1 MPNTCVSD
9 ACICCWTGCN
19 CGDCKFGVASKRDCL
34 CCVEECCLAV
44 GEESLGVGMITNEDN
59 KECCK
64 VGLGCCA
71 LGLKT
76 PEVCF
81 NGVSYMCC
89 MTSAAS
95 FPFQK
100 GTVESCTCAVC
111 FLSCA
116 PEFGCCVEPKDAA
129 ALALPLKD
137 YSYKMEGQAMSR

>member
-1 MPNTCVSD
+1 
-9 ACICCWTGCN
+9 
-19 CGDCKFGVASKRDCL
+19 
-34 CCVEECCLAV
+34 
-44 GEESLGVGMITNEDN
+44 MITNEDN

-81 NGVSYMCC
+81 NGVSHMCC